1 MINFSKPII
10 LGHRGLPSKE
20 RENTLSSFKRAISSK
35 ADGIELD
42 VHLTKDKKLAVIHDH
57 NTKRTTGIDAVVEEL
72 TLKELKQIDSEIPTL
87 REVFE
92 TFGSSIIYDIE
103 IKEKPFVF
111 SNLPKLILDEIYSFH
126 LEEKVMVSSFNPFPV
141 RDFKRLCKTIPTAI
155 IYDCVKSVPKI
166 LQHGQGKYIAH
177 PDFFKPGINIA
188 RKQIT
193 KLNKPCSVWCID
205 SKADY
210 DYFIRNGAKI
220 IITNRCDEII
230 NTL

>member
-1 MINFSKPII
+1 MINFTKPII

-111 SNLPKLILDEIYSFH
+111 SNLPKLILDEIYSF
-126 LEEKVMVSSFNPFPV
+126 K
-141 RDFKRLCKTIPTAI
+141 
-155 IYDCVKSVPKI
+155 
-166 LQHGQGKYIAH
+166 
-177 PDFFKPGINIA
+177 
-188 RKQIT
+188 
-193 KLNKPCSVWCID
+193 
-205 SKADY
+205 
-210 DYFIRNGAKI
+210 
-220 IITNRCDEII
+220 
-230 NTL
+230 